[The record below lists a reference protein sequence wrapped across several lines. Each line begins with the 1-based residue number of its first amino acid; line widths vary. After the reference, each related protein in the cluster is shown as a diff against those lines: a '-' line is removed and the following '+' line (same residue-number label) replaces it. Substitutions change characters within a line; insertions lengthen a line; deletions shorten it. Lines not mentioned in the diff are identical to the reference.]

1 MMNTEKAAEKVNA
14 AVYEILTSEDDGR
27 VCKDIPD
34 VACKEQPGNFIRHVA
49 SLGLTKTGDGL
60 LDPKLVLSWLLTS
73 LGAPAFIIGL
83 LVPVREAGALLP
95 QLVIAPTIRAQSV
108 RKWVWAFGSLVQGLC
123 VMGMAFVAM
132 TMDGAPAGWMILGL
146 LAVLAIARSACSAS
160 YKDVLG
166 KTVSKSTRGTATGTA
181 GTIAATV
188 VLAFGVILSVGILEP
203 SVATITW
210 VLVVSGACWIVASGV
225 FVTLSEEP
233 GATEGGGNA
242 LKHAIDQFSC
252 LRTDPQLSRF
262 IATRALLIATALA
275 PPYFLA
281 AVGSS
286 EGNALGELG
295 PFVLASGLAGMLS
308 SYVWGR
314 LSDKSSRQV
323 LMLSGLLGGVALG
336 VASILVQI
344 IPEHAA
350 ALPLAGVLFVLVIA
364 YQGVRLG
371 RATHVVDM
379 ANEDTRATY
388 TALSNTIVGVLLLI
402 AGGFGAIATYFG
414 ISAVLGVFAVMC
426 FGAAIVAHG
435 LKEVQVD

>member
-1 MMNTEKAAEKVNA
+1 MTNDENPAEKVNA
-14 AVYEILTSEDDGR
+14 AVYEVLTSEDDGR

-34 VACKEQPGNFIRHVA
+34 AACNEQPGNFIRHVLA
-49 SLGLTKTGDGL
+49 LGLTKTGDGL

-95 QLVIAPTIRAQSV
+95 QLVIAPTIRAQQV
-108 RKWVWAFGSLVQGLC
+108 RKWVWAFGSMVQGLC
-123 VMGMAFVAM
+123 VLGMAVVAM
-132 TMDGAPAGWMILGL
+132 TMDGARAGWGILGL

-181 GTIAATV
+181 GTIAATA
-188 VLAFGVILSVGILEP
+188 VLAFGVILSIGILEP
-203 SVATITW
+203 SVSTITW

-225 FVTLSEEP
+225 FMTLTEEP
-233 GATEGGGNA
+233 GATDGGGNA
-242 LKHAIDQFSC
+242 LKHAISQFSY
-252 LRTDPQLSRF
+252 LWTDPQLSLF

-281 AVGSS
+281 AVGS
-286 EGNALGELG
+286 EDGNALGELG
-295 PFVLASGLAGMLS
+295 PFVLASGLAAMLS
-308 SYVWGR
+308 SYIWGR
-314 LSDKSSRQV
+314 LSDKSSRKV

-336 VASILVQI
+336 VAATLVQT
-344 IPEHAA
+344 IPGQSA

-371 RATHVVDM
+371 RATHIVDM
-379 ANEDTRATY
+379 ADEDTRATY
-388 TALSNTIVGVLLLI
+388 TALSNSIVGVLLLV
-402 AGGFGAIATYFG
+402 AGGFGVIATYFG
-414 ISAVLGVFAVMC
+414 TSAVLGMFAVMC
-426 FGAAIVAHG
+426 FGAAIVARG
-435 LKEVQVD
+435 LKEVQAD